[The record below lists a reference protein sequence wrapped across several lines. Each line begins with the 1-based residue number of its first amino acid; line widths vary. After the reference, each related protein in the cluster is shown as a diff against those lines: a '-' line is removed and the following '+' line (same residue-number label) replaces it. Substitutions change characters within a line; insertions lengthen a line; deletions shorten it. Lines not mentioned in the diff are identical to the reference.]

1 MIPPELWWLNPPEPE
16 LEENRPKTS
25 EELFGWRMKT
35 WDLLSPEMRQR
46 VIEYY
51 STHPEEYNPYYAYT
65 GVGTPNPYLGIEFGS
80 RGIVV
85 CKSTPEP
92 EPTSP
97 VTSSTDEYIIQP
109 STNNLNRQYL
119 SQYWWVVLILV
130 ATVSYF
136 VFFRKKRRRR

>member
-65 GVGTPNPYLGIEFGS
+65 GVGTPNPYLDTVYIGGTAVS
-80 RGIVV
+80 NP
-85 CKSTPEP
+85 TPEP
-92 EPTSP
+92 TYPVRSGTS
-97 VTSSTDEYIIQP
+97 EYKIQP
-109 STNNLNRQYL
+109 STNILRQYL